1 MAEYKVV
8 EVTQLDAGIGH
19 EGLESEG
26 FTFTLSEFCPAG
38 WEIVSA
44 RLMADTSGARRAVV
58 LLSR

>member
-8 EVTQLDAGIGH
+8 EVTQLNAGTIHDGF
-19 EGLESEG
+19 ESEV
-26 FTFTLSEFCPAG
+26 FKSRLSEFCPVG

-44 RLMADTSGARRAVV
+44 RLMADVDGAQKALV